1 MRPDDFLSITMFLS
15 FLNGAVSIAVVY
27 YAIAIYKVKLAY
39 ESMLEHQSSLQA
51 RQSYENQLLREKAES
66 MEALIM
72 DIQSNMEKD
81 NYSDLSNI
89 NKKIKMIETVLE
101 NHSKS
106 WALEQSFEKKVQE
119 SLADIKQWIKRMGD
133 DPTLVRGY

>member
-1 MRPDDFLSITMFLS
+1 MKPDDFLSITMFLS
-15 FLNGAVSIAVVY
+15 FLNGAVSIVVVY
-27 YAIAIYKVKLAY
+27 YAITIYKVKLAY

-51 RQSYENQLLREKAES
+51 RQSYENQLLREKAEG

-81 NYSDLSNI
+81 NYSDLGNI
-89 NKKIKMIETVLE
+89 NNKIQAIETVLE

-106 WALEQSFEKKVQE
+106 WALEQV
-119 SLADIKQWIKRMGD
+119 
-133 DPTLVRGY
+133 V